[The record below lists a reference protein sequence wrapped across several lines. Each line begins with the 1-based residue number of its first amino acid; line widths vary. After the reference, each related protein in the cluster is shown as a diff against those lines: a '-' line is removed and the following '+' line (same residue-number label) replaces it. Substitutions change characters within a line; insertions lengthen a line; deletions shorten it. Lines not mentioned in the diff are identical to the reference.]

1 MHRLS
6 IAAIAGMLALTTSGS
21 DSSLTTT
28 RFSPTVRSPKKPSE
42 ATSKKPITLG
52 QNQKPGYPEG
62 LIRVTSGVERLKQ
75 LQFGRS
81 DPFTVAL
88 PTSQLEVTPKPK
100 KVFTDLPKLPL
111 IEELP
116 LAPLKTASKVA
127 PPNTDL
133 AKGVAV
139 EGVVQIG
146 DKSHAIVKL
155 PTDATSRYVS
165 VGQQLLGGRLLVKRI
180 EIPTDSEPVVVLEQN
195 GIEVSLALGGET
207 AGDTDAIASSTL
219 GSISSGNGG
228 SNSVAN
234 DKETNPEISSSVS
247 SDKEVTGTRAAKPV
261 VLAQAEEY
269 TAENVPSPQPSSLP
283 QELPLDD
290 AVVTQEGN
298 KTSSTG
304 VATSSVSENY
314 PPSQQKDSTK
324 RVKRSSVG
332 GFQQKP
338 MLEGVANEHLASS
351 FDVSSHSENVTA
363 SAALENDV
371 RRRLIERLR
380 SDSNSLVENTF
391 STESPQTLQAFV
403 ESPSLKWQLL
413 REKHGDKKHELSTNG
428 SNIEVLAHRQRLINQ
443 LRGGGRVTNN

>member
-6 IAAIAGMLALTTSGS
+6 IATIAGMLALTTSGS

-42 ATSKKPITLG
+42 ATSKKQITLKPS
-52 QNQKPGYPEG
+52 QKPGYPEG

-116 LAPLKTASKVA
+116 LAPLKTPVKVTR
-127 PPNTDL
+127 PNTDL

-165 VGQQLLGGRLLVKRI
+165 VGQELLGGRLLVKRI

-207 AGDTDAIASSTL
+207 PGDTGAIASSTL
-219 GSISSGNGG
+219 GQISS
-228 SNSVAN
+228 
-234 DKETNPEISSSVS
+234 DEVS
-247 SDKEVTGTRAAKPV
+247 SDEVSSETLASNSEALERV
-261 VLAQAEEY
+261 QVAQAQEY
-269 TAENVPSPQPSSLP
+269 TVAKRVPTSPSSSLP
-283 QELPLDD
+283 QKKQLDKV
-290 AVVTQEGN
+290 AVAPAANVAP
-298 KTSSTG
+298 STKR
-304 VATSSVSENY
+304 TKSEARARESY
-314 PPSQQKDSTK
+314 PTSQQKAGADEVMLGSE
-324 RVKRSSVG
+324 SADES
-332 GFQQKP
+332 QHWQALQEQK
-338 MLEGVANEHLASS
+338 ESNTH
-351 FDVSSHSENVTA
+351 VSSHPEDVTA
-363 SAALENDV
+363 SSSVENDV
-371 RRRLIERLR
+371 RQRLIERLR
-380 SDSNSLVENTF
+380 SGSNSLVENTF
-391 STESPQTLQAFV
+391 SIESPQTLQAFV

-413 REKHGDKKHELSTNG
+413 REKLGDKKHELSTNG